1 MKRTSK
7 FFLTTYLGES
17 VLFNGLL
24 TQTSILSTTYQVQL
38 NGRMVFSVGLFG
50 PILISFND
58 NAVVRNLLFEVFQ
71 RFANT

>member
-17 VLFNGLL
+17 ALFNGLL